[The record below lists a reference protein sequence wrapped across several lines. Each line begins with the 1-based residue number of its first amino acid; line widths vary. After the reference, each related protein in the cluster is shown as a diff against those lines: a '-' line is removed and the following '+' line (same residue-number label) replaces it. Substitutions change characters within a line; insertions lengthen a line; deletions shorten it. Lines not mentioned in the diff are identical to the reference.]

1 MSGAGASA
9 DGAPRETVQEAGQE
23 LGQETLHAS
32 CVLLDEAGVLI
43 RGASGSGKSALCLAL
58 LDRSFLEGRH
68 ARLVGD
74 DRIRLEAH
82 HGRLVARPH
91 PALAGLIE
99 IRGLGL
105 RRLAAHA
112 PAAVVRLVVDLVAE
126 AERLPTE
133 ASATALLLGV
143 AVPRLAL
150 EPRHPREYLIR
161 EALRSGVAMRTH
173 PAALVPGGARDV

>member
-1 MSGAGASA
+1 MSGAGASERDA
-9 DGAPRETVQEAGQE
+9 TRESVAGTVQG
-23 LGQETLHAS
+23 TVHAS

-43 RGASGSGKSALCLAL
+43 RGPSGSGKSALCLSL
-58 LDRSFLEGRH
+58 LDRFFLEGRH
-68 ARLVGD
+68 SRLVGD

-99 IRGLGL
+99 IRGLGI
-105 RRLAAHA
+105 RRLATHA
-112 PAAVVRLVVDLVAE
+112 PAAVLRLVVDLVAE
-126 AERLPTE
+126 AERLPETLE
-133 ASATALLLGV
+133 TALLLGV

-161 EALRSGVAMRTH
+161 EALETGVAMRTH
-173 PAALVPGGARDV
+173 PAALVPGDAPDV

>member
-1 MSGAGASA
+1 MSGEV
-9 DGAPRETVQEAGQE
+9 APDSEPP
-23 LGQETLHAS
+23 QETRHDTVHAS

-43 RGASGSGKSALCLAL
+43 RGPSGSGKSALCLAL
-58 LDRSFLEGRH
+58 LDRFFLEGRH

-105 RRLAAHA
+105 RRLAKHS
-112 PAAVVRLVVDLVAE
+112 PAAVLRLVVDLVAE
-126 AERLPTE
+126 AERLPDTT
-133 ASATALLLGV
+133 ATATLLGV
-143 AVPRLAL
+143 ALPRLAL

-161 EALRSGVAMRTH
+161 EALRAGVAMRTH
-173 PAALVPGGARDV
+173 PAALVPGGAHDV

>member
-1 MSGAGASA
+1 MSGEGVP
-9 DGAPRETVQEAGQE
+9 DGEPPRETV
-23 LGQETLHAS
+23 HAS

-43 RGASGSGKSALCLAL
+43 RGPSGLGKSALCLAL
-58 LDRSFLEGRH
+58 LDRFFLEGRH

-74 DRIRLEAH
+74 DRIRLAAH

-105 RRLAAHA
+105 RRLVTHA
-112 PAAVVRLVVDLVAE
+112 PAAVLRLVVDLVAE
-126 AERLPTE
+126 AQRLPD
-133 ASATALLLGV
+133 ASDTAELLGV
-143 AVPRLAL
+143 AVPRLTL

-161 EALRSGVAMRTH
+161 EALRAGVAMRTH
-173 PAALVPGGARDV
+173 PAALVPGGGRDV

>member
-1 MSGAGASA
+1 MSGEGAAGEVR
-9 DGAPRETVQEAGQE
+9 PRETV
-23 LGQETLHAS
+23 HAS

-43 RGASGSGKSALCLAL
+43 RGPSGSGKSALCLAL
-58 LDRSFLEGRH
+58 LDRFFLESRH

-74 DRIRLEAH
+74 DRVRLEAH

-99 IRGLGL
+99 IRGLGP
-105 RRLAAHA
+105 RRLVTHA
-112 PAAVVRLVVDLVAE
+112 PAAVVRLVVDLVGE
-126 AERLPTE
+126 TERLPDDAAE
-133 ASATALLLGV
+133 TALLLGV

-161 EALRSGVAMRTH
+161 VAFEAGVAMRTH
-173 PAALVPGGARDV
+173 PAALVPGGARNV

>member
-1 MSGAGASA
+1 MSGEA
-9 DGAPRETVQEAGQE
+9 APEGEPTQAAAQETV
-23 LGQETLHAS
+23 HAS

-43 RGASGSGKSALCLAL
+43 RGPSGSGKSALCLAL
-58 LDRSFLEGRH
+58 LDRFFLEGRH

-74 DRIRLEAH
+74 DRVRLEAH
-82 HGRLVARPH
+82 HGRLVAGPH

-99 IRGLGL
+99 IRGLGI
-105 RRLAAHA
+105 RRLATHA
-112 PAAVVRLVVDLVAE
+112 PAAVLRLVVDLVPE
-126 AERLPTE
+126 TERFPERLPDSA
-133 ASATALLLGV
+133 ASALLLGV

-161 EALRSGVAMRTH
+161 EALQAGVAMRTH

>member
-1 MSGAGASA
+1 MSGDGASE
-9 DGAPRETVQEAGQE
+9 GERPRETV
-23 LGQETLHAS
+23 HAS

-43 RGASGSGKSALCLAL
+43 RGPSGSGKSALCLAL
-58 LDRSFLEGRH
+58 LDRFFLEGRH

-74 DRIRLEAH
+74 DRIRLAAH

-91 PALAGLIE
+91 PALAGWIE
-99 IRGLGL
+99 IRGLGP

-112 PAAVVRLVVDLVAE
+112 PAAVVRLVVDLVAV
-126 AERLPTE
+126 AERLPE
-133 ASATALLLGV
+133 AEDTALLLGV

-161 EALRSGVAMRTH
+161 EALGAGVAMRTH

>member
-1 MSGAGASA
+1 MSGAGAPA
-9 DGAPRETVQEAGQE
+9 DARFRETV
-23 LGQETLHAS
+23 HAS

-43 RGASGSGKSALCLAL
+43 RGPSGSGKSALCLAL

-99 IRGLGL
+99 IRGLGI

-112 PAAVVRLVVDLVAE
+112 PAAVLRLVVDLVAE
-126 AERLPTE
+126 ATRMPDRLPE
-133 ASATALLLGV
+133 ISATALILGV
-143 AVPRLAL
+143 ALPRLVL
-150 EPRHPREYLIR
+150 EPRHPREYLIQ
-161 EALRSGVAMRTH
+161 EALQAGVAMRTH

>member
-1 MSGAGASA
+1 MSGEGAAGEER
-9 DGAPRETVQEAGQE
+9 PRETV
-23 LGQETLHAS
+23 HAS

-43 RGASGSGKSALCLAL
+43 RGPSGAGKSALCLAL
-58 LDRSFLEGRH
+58 LDRFFLEGRH

-74 DRIRLEAH
+74 DRVQLEAH

-99 IRGLGL
+99 IRGLGP
-105 RRLAAHA
+105 RRLVTHA
-112 PAAVVRLVVDLVAE
+112 PAAVVRLVVDLVA
-126 AERLPTE
+126 AVERLPE
-133 ASATALLLGV
+133 AADTARLLGV
-143 AVPRLAL
+143 AVPRLTL

-161 EALRSGVAMRTH
+161 EALGAGVAMRTH

>member
-1 MSGAGASA
+1 MSGEA
-9 DGAPRETVQEAGQE
+9 APESEPPQETVQE
-23 LGQETLHAS
+23 TVYAS

-43 RGASGSGKSALCLAL
+43 RGPSGSGKSALCLAL
-58 LDRSFLEGRH
+58 LDRFFLEGRH

-105 RRLAAHA
+105 RRLSAHA
-112 PAAVVRLVVDLVAE
+112 PAAVLRLVVDLVAE
-126 AERLPTE
+126 AERLPET
-133 ASATALLLGV
+133 AATAMLLGV
-143 AVPRLAL
+143 ALPRLAL
-150 EPRHPREYLIR
+150 EPRHPHEYLIR
-161 EALRSGVAMRTH
+161 EALRAGVAMRTH

>member
-1 MSGAGASA
+1 MSGEGVAGEER
-9 DGAPRETVQEAGQE
+9 PRETV
-23 LGQETLHAS
+23 HAS

-43 RGASGSGKSALCLAL
+43 RGPSGAGKSALCLAL
-58 LDRSFLEGRH
+58 LDRFFLEGRY

-74 DRIRLEAH
+74 DRVRLEAH

-99 IRGLGL
+99 IRGLGP

-112 PAAVVRLVVDLVAE
+112 PAAVVRLVVDLVA
-126 AERLPTE
+126 AVERLPE
-133 ASATALLLGV
+133 AADTAWLLGV
-143 AVPRLAL
+143 AVPRLTL

-161 EALRSGVAMRTH
+161 EALGAGVAMRTH
-173 PAALVPGGARDV
+173 PAALVPGGDRDV

>member
-1 MSGAGASA
+1 MSGAGSPA
-9 DGAPRETVQEAGQE
+9 DALLGETV
-23 LGQETLHAS
+23 HAS
-32 CVLLDEAGVLI
+32 CVLLGEAGVLI
-43 RGASGSGKSALCLAL
+43 RGPSGSGKSALCLAL
-58 LDRSFLEGRH
+58 LDRFFLEGRH

-99 IRGLGL
+99 IRGLGI

-112 PAAVVRLVVDLVAE
+112 PAAVLRLVVDLVAE
-126 AERLPTE
+126 AARMPDRLPE
-133 ASATALLLGV
+133 MSATALILGV
-143 AVPRLAL
+143 ALPRLVL
-150 EPRHPREYLIR
+150 EPGHPREYLIR
-161 EALRSGVAMRTH
+161 EALQAGVAMRTH